1 MKIPAGDC
9 LSIGGKLLVIQKENK
24 DDGEE
29 SGRFW
34 VKMKMA
40 EVEGLKVGAK
50 KKKRLFLVLWIEQM
64 ADAGLKEGGKSDGK
78 VEDVSK

>member
-1 MKIPAGDC
+1 MKT
-9 LSIGGKLLVIQKENK
+9 
-24 DDGEE
+24 
-29 SGRFW
+29 
-34 VKMKMA
+34 A